1 MKTWNRGAM
10 ALVLAAAVVLL
21 VTAASCCILVAEGHN
36 AIGLDLCIAMAFV
49 ALHVLV
55 VTLGLVGPDP
65 GWRPWAATTAVVS
78 IPDPPPWR

>member
-1 MKTWNRGAM
+1 M
-10 ALVLAAAVVLL
+10 ALLLAAAVFVL
-21 VTAASCCILVAEGHN
+21 VTAASCCVVVAEAHN
-36 AIGLDLCIAMAFV
+36 MLSLDPCIAMAFV

-65 GWRPWAATTAVVS
+65 GWRPWAATTAVVA